1 MQLLS
6 RSASFVLWRPSGAER
21 FETELSSFDLAG
33 RQDLSVVAGAVDVL
47 VQLPEDGYSPR
58 LIEGARVP
66 PGGASEVVDVVL
78 ERGCKARLR
87 FAGEGVAPED
97 LREHLLFVVEQADL
111 GRIEGPFAEQDGRT
125 NNRINGI
132 WMRLES
138 PTLLSQ
144 LLQVGR
150 DERGARPGPAP
161 RPLPPA
167 GLSR

>member
-1 MQLLS
+1 
-6 RSASFVLWRPSGAER
+6 
-21 FETELSSFDLAG
+21 
-33 RQDLSVVAGAVDVL
+33 VAGEVDVL
-47 VQLPEDGYSPR
+47 VQLPEEGYSPR

-66 PGGASEVVDVVL
+66 PGGASEIVDVVL
-78 ERGCKARLR
+78 ERGCKARLL

-111 GRIEGPFAEQDGRT
+111 GRIEGPFAEQDGRS

-132 WMRLES
+132 CMRLES

-150 DERGARPGPAP
+150 DGAAVVPGLRPGHYHLRVYPDDFAFEP
-161 RPLPPA
+161 EAFDLPGPTEEPLRIA
-167 GLSR
+167 WRRR